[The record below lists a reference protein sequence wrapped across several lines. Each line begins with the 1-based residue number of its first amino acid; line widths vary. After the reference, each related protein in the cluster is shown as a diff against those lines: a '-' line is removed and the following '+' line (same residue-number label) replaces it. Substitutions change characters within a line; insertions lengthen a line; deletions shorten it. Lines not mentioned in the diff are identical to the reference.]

1 MQTGRARAARP
12 ATRVQPVLGSPL
24 MTILVLPAELPCFGD
39 TLVIAR
45 SVMAAV
51 AYAHAHARKRRLL
64 VQRLI
69 GFTSRLNS

>member
-1 MQTGRARAARP
+1 
-12 ATRVQPVLGSPL
+12 